1 MSYSINGT
9 TITMTRGDTLKAT
22 ITLMKDDVVYTP
34 VDGDKIRFAVKHT
47 TMFCDK
53 GEYVDT
59 EPLIL
64 KDVPI
69 DTMTLTLDPEDT
81 KGFEFGK
88 YVYDMEITFVDGTVD
103 TFITASPF
111 ILKPEVH

>member
-1 MSYSINGT
+1 MSYSITGT

-22 ITLMKDDVVYTP
+22 ITLTKDGEVYTP
-34 VDGDKIRFAVKHT
+34 AEGDKIRFAVKHT
-47 TMFCDK
+47 TMFCDR
-53 GEYVDT
+53 GEYVDD

-69 DTMTLTLDPEDT
+69 ETMTLTLDPEDT
-81 KGFEFGK
+81 KGLEFGK
-88 YVYDMEITFVDGTVD
+88 YVYDMEITFTDGTVD